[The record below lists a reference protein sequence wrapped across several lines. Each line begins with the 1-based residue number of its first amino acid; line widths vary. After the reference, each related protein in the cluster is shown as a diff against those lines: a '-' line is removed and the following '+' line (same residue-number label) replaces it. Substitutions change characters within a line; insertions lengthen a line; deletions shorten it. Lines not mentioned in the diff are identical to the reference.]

1 MLGLTIHHY
10 KGALKMFIKRY
21 GMLTV
26 AALTLGIAIP
36 ATVNAANTN
45 HHLSTQ
51 LLKTGSKHSTNKKS
65 NTLTDRQ
72 RQHVAKIVAKKT
84 HLTKETDGTIVE
96 TYKDADLYGA
106 IKKVNPK
113 VYKQLTSFADNLSST
128 NTSTRIVWLEKPS
141 NGDINVF
148 PSQNSAMLYRTL
160 GSGYDML
167 KAEYNLA
174 GGTHTVNLSAA
185 YKHIQKIVTS
195 PIAATPGSMITVRN
209 WKSVGIEVPNKTLN

>member
-1 MLGLTIHHY
+1 
-10 KGALKMFIKRY
+10 MFIKRY

-106 IKKVNPK
+106 IKK
-113 VYKQLTSFADNLSST
+113 S
-128 NTSTRIVWLEKPS
+128 
-141 NGDINVF
+141 
-148 PSQNSAMLYRTL
+148 
-160 GSGYDML
+160 
-167 KAEYNLA
+167 
-174 GGTHTVNLSAA
+174 
-185 YKHIQKIVTS
+185 
-195 PIAATPGSMITVRN
+195 
-209 WKSVGIEVPNKTLN
+209 